1 MQIEASKANYAV
13 IMLVFS
19 MLLLLMVILSLGMG
33 RLYIAPMDVF
43 KILCS
48 YVVPVEQSWSD

>member
-13 IMLVFS
+13 IMLVFG
-19 MLLLLMVILSLGMG
+19 MLLLLMVVLSLGMG

-48 YVVPVEQSWSD
+48 YVVPVEQS